1 MEKVRFTVAI
11 SAYNIENYVKRAID
25 SVLNQTF
32 KNYELLVIDDCSTD
46 STVEVIKQVVGQNA
60 KILQTKKNSGTA
72 AASRNIAIENAQG
85 EYLLFLDG
93 DDELYSNETLKEIDE
108 HIKENKYDIIYFG
121 YENVGHTENYYRIS
135 TKENSTREA
144 RLICDESFS
153 VSSKV
158 WNVEFLRNN
167 NIRFKEGMY
176 YEDELFSIKSN
187 ILSKVTTYGEF
198 AIFKYH
204 RNREG
209 SVMTKP
215 TVKKCSDWYRM
226 VAEVTDLY
234 EITPEEDRKYLLS
247 FLKNESDSIPLR
259 VENIIEAL
267 RENRKTKVLPK
278 RNYKFILNG
287 DESSFKDLEQ
297 QLDKDLY
304 KKIKELYMY
313 YKSKLT

>member
-135 TKENSTREA
+135 NKENSTREA

-278 RNYKFILNG
+278 RNYKFIDVLN
-287 DESSFKDLEQ
+287 EE
-297 QLDKDLY
+297 
-304 KKIKELYMY
+304 E
-313 YKSKLT
+313 

>member
-46 STVEVIKQVVGQNA
+46 STMEVIKQIVGQEA

-72 AASRNIAIENAQG
+72 AASRNIAIENAKG

-108 HIKENKYDIIYFG
+108 HINENKYDIIYLG

-135 TKENSTREA
+135 NKENSTREA

-187 ILSKVTTYGEF
+187 ILSKITTYGEF
-198 AIFKYH
+198 PIFKYH

-226 VAEVTDLY
+226 LAEVTDLY
-234 EITPEEDRKYLLS
+234 EITPDEDRKYLLS

-259 VENIIEAL
+259 VENIIEA
-267 RENRKTKVLPK
+267 
-278 RNYKFILNG
+278 
-287 DESSFKDLEQ
+287 
-297 QLDKDLY
+297 
-304 KKIKELYMY
+304 
-313 YKSKLT
+313 

>member
-46 STVEVIKQVVGQNA
+46 STMEVIKQIVGQEA

-72 AASRNIAIENAQG
+72 AASRNIAIENAKG

-108 HIKENKYDIIYFG
+108 HIKENKYDIIYLG

-135 TKENSTREA
+135 NKENSTREA

-198 AIFKYH
+198 PIFKYH

-215 TVKKCSDWYRM
+215 TIKKCSDWYRM

-234 EITPEEDRKYLLS
+234 GITPEEDKKYLLS

-267 RENRKTKVLPK
+267 RENRKTKILPK
-278 RNYKFILNG
+278 RNYKFIDVLN
-287 DESSFKDLEQ
+287 EE
-297 QLDKDLY
+297 
-304 KKIKELYMY
+304 E
-313 YKSKLT
+313 

>member
-72 AASRNIAIENAQG
+72 AASRNIAIENAKG

-144 RLICDESFS
+144 GLICDESFS

-278 RNYKFILNG
+278 RNYKFIDVLN
-287 DESSFKDLEQ
+287 EE
-297 QLDKDLY
+297 
-304 KKIKELYMY
+304 E
-313 YKSKLT
+313 

>member
-121 YENVGHTENYYRIS
+121 YENVGQTENYYRIS

-278 RNYKFILNG
+278 RNYKFIDVLN
-287 DESSFKDLEQ
+287 EE
-297 QLDKDLY
+297 
-304 KKIKELYMY
+304 E
-313 YKSKLT
+313 

>member
-167 NIRFKEGMY
+167 NIRFIEGMY

-278 RNYKFILNG
+278 RNYKFIDVLN
-287 DESSFKDLEQ
+287 EE
-297 QLDKDLY
+297 
-304 KKIKELYMY
+304 E
-313 YKSKLT
+313 

>member
-1 MEKVRFTVAI
+1 MEKLRFTVAI

-46 STVEVIKQVVGQNA
+46 STMEVIKQIVGQEA

-135 TKENSTREA
+135 NKENSTREA

-198 AIFKYH
+198 PIFKYH

-215 TVKKCSDWYRM
+215 TIKKCSDWYRM

-278 RNYKFILNG
+278 RNYKFIDVLN
-287 DESSFKDLEQ
+287 EE
-297 QLDKDLY
+297 
-304 KKIKELYMY
+304 E
-313 YKSKLT
+313 

>member
-247 FLKNESDSIPLR
+247 FLKNESASIPLR

-278 RNYKFILNG
+278 RNYKFIDVLN
-287 DESSFKDLEQ
+287 EE
-297 QLDKDLY
+297 
-304 KKIKELYMY
+304 E
-313 YKSKLT
+313 

>member
-72 AASRNIAIENAQG
+72 AASRNIAIEKAQG

-135 TKENSTREA
+135 NKENSTREA

-234 EITPEEDRKYLLS
+234 EITPDEDRKYLLS

-278 RNYKFILNG
+278 RNYKFIDVLN
-287 DESSFKDLEQ
+287 EE
-297 QLDKDLY
+297 
-304 KKIKELYMY
+304 E
-313 YKSKLT
+313 

>member
-11 SAYNIENYVKRAID
+11 SAYNIENYVKIAID

-46 STVEVIKQVVGQNA
+46 STMEVIKQIVGQEA

-72 AASRNIAIENAQG
+72 AASRNIAIENAKG

-108 HIKENKYDIIYFG
+108 HIKENKYDIIYLG

-135 TKENSTREA
+135 NKENSTREA

-198 AIFKYH
+198 PIFKYH

-215 TVKKCSDWYRM
+215 TIKKCSDWYRM

-234 EITPEEDRKYLLS
+234 GITPEEDKKYLLS

-278 RNYKFILNG
+278 RNYKFIDVLN
-287 DESSFKDLEQ
+287 EE
-297 QLDKDLY
+297 
-304 KKIKELYMY
+304 E
-313 YKSKLT
+313 

>member
-1 MEKVRFTVAI
+1 MEKLRFTVAI

-46 STVEVIKQVVGQNA
+46 STMEVIKQVVGQNA

-72 AASRNIAIENAQG
+72 AASRNIAIENAKG

-108 HIKENKYDIIYFG
+108 HIKENKYDIIYLG

-135 TKENSTREA
+135 NKENSTREA

-198 AIFKYH
+198 PIFKYH

-215 TVKKCSDWYRM
+215 TIKKCSDWYRM

-278 RNYKFILNG
+278 RNYKFIDVLNE
-287 DESSFKDLEQ
+287 DE
-297 QLDKDLY
+297 
-304 KKIKELYMY
+304 
-313 YKSKLT
+313 

>member
-46 STVEVIKQVVGQNA
+46 STMEVIKQIVGQEV

-108 HIKENKYDIIYFG
+108 HIKGNKYDIIYLG

-135 TKENSTREA
+135 NKENSTREA

-198 AIFKYH
+198 PIFKYH

-278 RNYKFILNG
+278 RNYKFIDVLN
-287 DESSFKDLEQ
+287 EE
-297 QLDKDLY
+297 
-304 KKIKELYMY
+304 
-313 YKSKLT
+313 

>member
-46 STVEVIKQVVGQNA
+46 STMEVIKQIVGQEA

-72 AASRNIAIENAQG
+72 AASRNIAIENAKG

-135 TKENSTREA
+135 NKENSTREA

-187 ILSKVTTYGEF
+187 ILSKITTYGEF
-198 AIFKYH
+198 PIFKYH

-226 VAEVTDLY
+226 LAEVTDLY
-234 EITPEEDRKYLLS
+234 EITPDEDRKYLLS

-278 RNYKFILNG
+278 RNYKFIDVLN
-287 DESSFKDLEQ
+287 DEE
-297 QLDKDLY
+297 
-304 KKIKELYMY
+304 
-313 YKSKLT
+313 

>member
-46 STVEVIKQVVGQNA
+46 STMKVIKEVVGEKA

-72 AASRNIAIENAQG
+72 AASRNIAIENAKG

-108 HIKENKYDIIYFG
+108 HIKENKYDIIYLG

-198 AIFKYH
+198 PIFKYH

-209 SVMTKP
+209 SVMTK
-215 TVKKCSDWYRM
+215 TTIKKCSDWYRM
-226 VAEVTDLY
+226 FSEVTDLY
-234 EITPEEDRKYLLS
+234 
-247 FLKNESDSIPLR
+247 
-259 VENIIEAL
+259 
-267 RENRKTKVLPK
+267 
-278 RNYKFILNG
+278 
-287 DESSFKDLEQ
+287 
-297 QLDKDLY
+297 
-304 KKIKELYMY
+304 
-313 YKSKLT
+313 

>member
-85 EYLLFLDG
+85 EYLLILDG

-278 RNYKFILNG
+278 RNYKFIDVLN
-287 DESSFKDLEQ
+287 EE
-297 QLDKDLY
+297 
-304 KKIKELYMY
+304 E
-313 YKSKLT
+313 

>member
-25 SVLNQTF
+25 SELNQTF

-135 TKENSTREA
+135 NKENSTREA

-278 RNYKFILNG
+278 RNYKFIDVLNEE
-287 DESSFKDLEQ
+287 D
-297 QLDKDLY
+297 
-304 KKIKELYMY
+304 
-313 YKSKLT
+313 

>member
-278 RNYKFILNG
+278 RNYKFIDVSN
-287 DESSFKDLEQ
+287 EE
-297 QLDKDLY
+297 
-304 KKIKELYMY
+304 E
-313 YKSKLT
+313 

>member
-1 MEKVRFTVAI
+1 MEKLRFTVAI

-46 STVEVIKQVVGQNA
+46 STMEVIKQIVGQEA

-72 AASRNIAIENAQG
+72 AASRNIAIENAKG

-108 HIKENKYDIIYFG
+108 HIKENKYDIIYLG

-135 TKENSTREA
+135 NKENSTREA

-198 AIFKYH
+198 PIFKYH

-278 RNYKFILNG
+278 RNYKFIDVLN
-287 DESSFKDLEQ
+287 EE
-297 QLDKDLY
+297 
-304 KKIKELYMY
+304 E
-313 YKSKLT
+313 

>member
-25 SVLNQTF
+25 SLLNQTF

-135 TKENSTREA
+135 NKENSTREA

-198 AIFKYH
+198 PIFKYH

-215 TVKKCSDWYRM
+215 TIKKCSDWYRM

-278 RNYKFILNG
+278 RNYKFIDVLN
-287 DESSFKDLEQ
+287 EE
-297 QLDKDLY
+297 
-304 KKIKELYMY
+304 E
-313 YKSKLT
+313 

>member
-46 STVEVIKQVVGQNA
+46 STMEVIKQIVGQEA

-72 AASRNIAIENAQG
+72 AASRNIAIENAKG

-108 HIKENKYDIIYFG
+108 HIKENKYDIVYLG

-135 TKENSTREA
+135 NKENSTREA

-278 RNYKFILNG
+278 RNYKFIDVLN
-287 DESSFKDLEQ
+287 EE
-297 QLDKDLY
+297 
-304 KKIKELYMY
+304 E
-313 YKSKLT
+313 

>member
-32 KNYELLVIDDCSTD
+32 KNYEMLVIDDCSTD
-46 STVEVIKQVVGQNA
+46 STMEVIKQIVGQEA

-72 AASRNIAIENAQG
+72 AASRNIAIENAKG

-108 HIKENKYDIIYFG
+108 HIKENTYDIIYLG

-135 TKENSTREA
+135 NKENSTREA

-198 AIFKYH
+198 PIFKYH

-278 RNYKFILNG
+278 RNYKFIDVLN
-287 DESSFKDLEQ
+287 EE
-297 QLDKDLY
+297 
-304 KKIKELYMY
+304 E
-313 YKSKLT
+313 

>member
-135 TKENSTREA
+135 NKENSTREA

-198 AIFKYH
+198 PIFKYH

-215 TVKKCSDWYRM
+215 TIKKCSDWYRM

-278 RNYKFILNG
+278 RNYKFIDVLN
-287 DESSFKDLEQ
+287 EE
-297 QLDKDLY
+297 
-304 KKIKELYMY
+304 E
-313 YKSKLT
+313 

>member
-46 STVEVIKQVVGQNA
+46 STMEVIKQIVGQEA

-135 TKENSTREA
+135 NKENSTREA

-198 AIFKYH
+198 PILKYH

-215 TVKKCSDWYRM
+215 TIKKCSDWYRM

-278 RNYKFILNG
+278 RNYKFIDVLN
-287 DESSFKDLEQ
+287 EE
-297 QLDKDLY
+297 
-304 KKIKELYMY
+304 E
-313 YKSKLT
+313 

>member
-46 STVEVIKQVVGQNA
+46 STMEVIKQIVGQEA

-72 AASRNIAIENAQG
+72 AASRNIAIENAKG

-108 HIKENKYDIIYFG
+108 HIKENTYDIIYLG

-135 TKENSTREA
+135 NKENSTREA

-198 AIFKYH
+198 PIFKYH

-215 TVKKCSDWYRM
+215 TIKKCSDWYRM

-234 EITPEEDRKYLLS
+234 GITPEEDKKYLLS

-278 RNYKFILNG
+278 RNYKFIDVLN
-287 DESSFKDLEQ
+287 EE
-297 QLDKDLY
+297 
-304 KKIKELYMY
+304 E
-313 YKSKLT
+313 

>member
-108 HIKENKYDIIYFG
+108 HIKENKYDIIYLG

-267 RENRKTKVLPK
+267 RENRKTKVFPK
-278 RNYKFILNG
+278 RNYKFIDVLN
-287 DESSFKDLEQ
+287 EE
-297 QLDKDLY
+297 
-304 KKIKELYMY
+304 E
-313 YKSKLT
+313 

>member
-11 SAYNIENYVKRAID
+11 SAYNIEEYVKRAID

-46 STVEVIKQVVGQNA
+46 STVKIIKETIEKKGRL
-60 KILQTKKNSGTA
+60 LQTPKNSGTA

-93 DDELYSNETLKEIDE
+93 DDELFSENTLAEIDQ
-108 HIKENKYDIIYFG
+108 HIGKNKYDIIYLG

-135 TKENSTREA
+135 TKENSTRKA

-158 WNVEFLRNN
+158 WNVKFLKENS
-167 NIRFKEGMY
+167 IKFKEGMY

-187 ILSKVTTYGEF
+187 ILSQKTTYGEF
-198 AIFKYH
+198 PIFKYH

-215 TVKKCSDWYRM
+215 TIKKCSDWYRM

-234 EITPEEDRKYLLS
+234 EITPEEDKKYLLS

-278 RNYKFILNG
+278 RNYKFIDVLN
-287 DESSFKDLEQ
+287 EE
-297 QLDKDLY
+297 
-304 KKIKELYMY
+304 E
-313 YKSKLT
+313 

>member
-46 STVEVIKQVVGQNA
+46 STMEVIKQIVGQEA

-72 AASRNIAIENAQG
+72 AASRNIAIENAKG

-108 HIKENKYDIIYFG
+108 HINENKYDIIYLG

-135 TKENSTREA
+135 NKENSTREA

-187 ILSKVTTYGEF
+187 ILSKITTYGEF
-198 AIFKYH
+198 PIFKYH

-226 VAEVTDLY
+226 LAEVTDLY
-234 EITPEEDRKYLLS
+234 EITPDEDRKYLLS

-278 RNYKFILNG
+278 INYKFIDVLN
-287 DESSFKDLEQ
+287 DEE
-297 QLDKDLY
+297 
-304 KKIKELYMY
+304 
-313 YKSKLT
+313 

>member
-46 STVEVIKQVVGQNA
+46 STMEVIKQIVGQEA

-72 AASRNIAIENAQG
+72 AASRNIAIENAKG

-215 TVKKCSDWYRM
+215 TIKKCSDWYRM

-278 RNYKFILNG
+278 RNYKFIDVLN
-287 DESSFKDLEQ
+287 EE
-297 QLDKDLY
+297 
-304 KKIKELYMY
+304 E
-313 YKSKLT
+313 

>member
-167 NIRFKEGMY
+167 IRFKEGMY

-278 RNYKFILNG
+278 RNYKFIDVLN
-287 DESSFKDLEQ
+287 EE
-297 QLDKDLY
+297 
-304 KKIKELYMY
+304 E
-313 YKSKLT
+313 

>member
-1 MEKVRFTVAI
+1 MEKLRFTVAI

-46 STVEVIKQVVGQNA
+46 STMEVIKQIVGQEA

-72 AASRNIAIENAQG
+72 AASRNITIENAKG

-108 HIKENKYDIIYFG
+108 HIKENKYDIIYLG

-135 TKENSTREA
+135 NKENSTREA

-198 AIFKYH
+198 PIFKYH

-215 TVKKCSDWYRM
+215 TIKKCSDWYRM

-234 EITPEEDRKYLLS
+234 EITPEEDKKYLLS

-278 RNYKFILNG
+278 RNYKFIDVLN
-287 DESSFKDLEQ
+287 EE
-297 QLDKDLY
+297 
-304 KKIKELYMY
+304 E
-313 YKSKLT
+313 

>member
-46 STVEVIKQVVGQNA
+46 STMEVIKQVVGQNA

-108 HIKENKYDIIYFG
+108 HIKENKYDIIYLG

-135 TKENSTREA
+135 NKENSTREA

-198 AIFKYH
+198 PIFKYH

-215 TVKKCSDWYRM
+215 TIKKCSDWYRM

-234 EITPEEDRKYLLS
+234 EITPEEDKKYLLS

-278 RNYKFILNG
+278 RNYKFIDVLN
-287 DESSFKDLEQ
+287 EE
-297 QLDKDLY
+297 
-304 KKIKELYMY
+304 E
-313 YKSKLT
+313 

>member
-11 SAYNIENYVKRAID
+11 SAYNIEEYVKRAID

-46 STVEVIKQVVGQNA
+46 STVKIIKETIEKKGRL
-60 KILQTKKNSGTA
+60 LQTPKNSGTA

-93 DDELYSNETLKEIDE
+93 DDELFSENTLAEIDQ
-108 HIKENKYDIIYFG
+108 HIGKNKYDIIYLG

-135 TKENSTREA
+135 TKENSTRKA

-158 WNVEFLRNN
+158 WNVKFLKENS
-167 NIRFKEGMY
+167 IKFKEGMY

-187 ILSKVTTYGEF
+187 ILSQKTTYGEF
-198 AIFKYH
+198 PIFKYH

-226 VAEVTDLY
+226 LAEVTDLY
-234 EITPEEDRKYLLS
+234 EITPDEDRKYLLS

-278 RNYKFILNG
+278 RNYKFIDVLN
-287 DESSFKDLEQ
+287 DEE
-297 QLDKDLY
+297 
-304 KKIKELYMY
+304 
-313 YKSKLT
+313 

>member
-11 SAYNIENYVKRAID
+11 SAYNIENYVKIAID

-46 STVEVIKQVVGQNA
+46 STMEVIKQIVGQEA

-72 AASRNIAIENAQG
+72 AASRNIAIENAKG

-108 HIKENKYDIIYFG
+108 HIKENKYDIVYLG

-135 TKENSTREA
+135 NKENSTREA

-198 AIFKYH
+198 PIFKYH

-215 TVKKCSDWYRM
+215 TIKKCSDWYRM

-234 EITPEEDRKYLLS
+234 GITPEEDKKYLLS

-278 RNYKFILNG
+278 RNYKFIDVLN
-287 DESSFKDLEQ
+287 EE
-297 QLDKDLY
+297 
-304 KKIKELYMY
+304 E
-313 YKSKLT
+313 

>member
-1 MEKVRFTVAI
+1 MEKTRFTVAI

-46 STVEVIKQVVGQNA
+46 STMEVIKQVVGQNA

-72 AASRNIAIENAQG
+72 AASRNIAIENAKG

-278 RNYKFILNG
+278 RNYKFIDVLN
-287 DESSFKDLEQ
+287 EE
-297 QLDKDLY
+297 
-304 KKIKELYMY
+304 E
-313 YKSKLT
+313 